1 MLDVHLPHKSLH
13 GFREFFLHLFTIT
26 VGLLIATQIES
37 FVEWRH
43 HVHLAEEARASLRK
57 EIASN
62 VKYLQ
67 MGQTGLKQWQTETQA
82 NLAILERMEDQPKDS
97 KGQPVSLM
105 ANATITGAFDT
116 AWKTAQSTGALAYM
130 PYEEA
135 QRYSLIYMALASL
148 KETQGKP
155 LEDMTAIS
163 GLAAKFHMQAGDTT
177 IVAKQLTA
185 DQASAL
191 AEKYGQLDQHL
202 GYASLTLNICIET
215 SQAFLQNRTV
225 PTVFSQKDQ

>member
-1 MLDVHLPHKSLH
+1 MLDIHLPHKSLH
-13 GFREFFLHLFTIT
+13 GLREFFIHLFTIT

-37 FVEWRH
+37 FVEWRQ
-43 HVHLAEEARASLRK
+43 HVHLAEEARKSLRT

-67 MGQTGLKQWQTETQA
+67 MGQAGLKQWQTETKA
-82 NLAILERMEDQPKDS
+82 NLAILERMEDLPKDS

-105 ANATITGAFDT
+105 ADATITGAFDT

-148 KETQGKP
+148 KDAQGKP

-163 GLAAKFHMQAGDTT
+163 GLAGKFHMQAGNTT
-177 IVAKQLTA
+177 LDAKQLTA
-185 DQASAL
+185 DQAGAL

-202 GYASLTLNICIET
+202 EYASLTLRISIET
-215 SQAFLQNRTV
+215 SQAFLENRAL
-225 PTVFSQKDQ
+225 PTMFKDKSQ